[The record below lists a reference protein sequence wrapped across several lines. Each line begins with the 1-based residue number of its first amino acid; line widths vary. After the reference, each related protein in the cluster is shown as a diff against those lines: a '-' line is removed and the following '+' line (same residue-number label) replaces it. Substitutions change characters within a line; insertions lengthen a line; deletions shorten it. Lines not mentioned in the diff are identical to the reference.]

1 MSFKIAVATSDE
13 ETVDLHFG
21 SAPAFLLWEV
31 SDSGELLNSEKRI
44 VKTGTEEDVPAA
56 PREKTA
62 GCGCGGRAGGC
73 AVRVSP
79 RIQKAAEL
87 LSDCEYLLAAGIG
100 PGGENALKAQGITP
114 FEITG
119 GVREAIGKI
128 AAYKER
134 QNKPRKPRG

>member
-44 VKTGTEEDVPAA
+44 VKTGTEEDVPAT
-56 PREKTA
+56 PREETA
-62 GCGCGGRAGGC
+62 GCGSNGCGGRPGGC

-79 RIQKAAEL
+79 RIQKAAE
-87 LSDCEYLLAAGIG
+87 
-100 PGGENALKAQGITP
+100 
-114 FEITG
+114 
-119 GVREAIGKI
+119 
-128 AAYKER
+128 
-134 QNKPRKPRG
+134 